1 MLAAAERTRWSLAW
15 RRAGYEA
22 APWATVS
29 GGWPTVR
36 YSFRCPAGWSRA
48 DLDRAAERVA
58 LAAAAPWWE
67 LAPASGGRWTLLL
80 DASDW
85 TETEGPPLRL
95 WDKVLAVPVGQHP
108 DGVAVW
114 DLLRAPHLLV
124 AGATG
129 SGKSSFLRTVVA
141 ALPLGWCWRVVVID
155 PKEVDFAP
163 ARYEVGVNGL
173 HAAPAVLAELVA
185 DLGRRKDRLRADGR
199 DHWLALPE
207 RIVPVRPTLVVLDES
222 ADLLGGVGL
231 PKAEAQQVRDSVG
244 VLVRQGR
251 ACGIHVVAA
260 FTRPDADA
268 VPGAVRDQF
277 GARVALGPLSPDG
290 ARMMFGAHQ
299 VPALPD
305 GPAGTGLSLG
315 LDGGQRLRRVRV
327 PWVTLDQ
334 VRDRHRLGFDGV
346 PTQLAPRVS
355 SRRRGRGR
363 GSLRRWRR

>member
-1 MLAAAERTRWSLAW
+1 MLAAAERARWALAW
-15 RRAGYEA
+15 RRAGYPS
-22 APWATVS
+22 APWATVA
-29 GGWPTVR
+29 GAWPTVS
-36 YSFRCPAGWSRA
+36 YSFRCPAGWARA

-67 LAPASGGRWTLLL
+67 LAPADGGRWTLLL

-85 TETEGPPLRL
+85 SESAGPPLRRC
-95 WDKVLAVPVGQHP
+95 DEVLTVPIGEHP

-114 DLLRAPHLLV
+114 DLRRSPHMLV

-129 SGKSSFLRTVVA
+129 SGKSSLLRTVMA

-155 PKEVDFAP
+155 PKEIDFAP
-163 ARYEVGVNGL
+163 ARYEVEVHGL
-173 HAAPAVLAELVA
+173 ADAAPVLTTLVE
-185 DLGRRKDRLRADGR
+185 DLGHRKDRLRKDGC

-207 RIVPVRPTLVVLDES
+207 RLAPVRPTLLVLDES

-231 PKAEAQQVRDSVG
+231 SKPEAQQVRDAVG

-268 VPGAVRDQF
+268 IPGAVRDQF

-290 ARMMFGAHQ
+290 ARMLFGAHR

-315 LDGGQRLRRVRV
+315 LDGSQRVRRVRV
-327 PWVTLDQ
+327 PWVTLSQ
-334 VRDRHRLGFDGV
+334 VRHRHGLNF
-346 PTQLAPRVS
+346 
-355 SRRRGRGR
+355 
-363 GSLRRWRR
+363 LR